1 MSIHV
6 IKCCHRTD
14 IKVTCHPEHEVHL
27 NLRLKAIV
35 FTLIV
40 IIGSIVISLSPV
52 KAWERIEIQIVVQPV
67 FVLGKQMVSTYSQ
80 QIESHCG
87 DIPIQRDIGRREN
100 TIVPVG
106 TVESCRHQSDS
117 KFGVTGIMRSAY
129 NAEIKFLVFLF
140 FVGIVEVI
148 QNFSEK
154 TAFLGKRV
162 YGIRRN

>member
-52 KAWERIEIQIVVQPV
+52 KAWERIYKILDEQAIAGATKKVAADKLKEERKGEKQKRSRVTVKTVKKEGADKV
-67 FVLGKQMVSTYSQ
+67 FSANKN
-80 QIESHCG
+80 G
-87 DIPIQRDIGRREN
+87 DL
-100 TIVPVG
+100 TKAK
-106 TVESCRHQSDS
+106 TLDS
-117 KFGVTGIMRSAY
+117 GGLPPHGFYLPQG
-129 NAEIKFLVFLF
+129 
-140 FVGIVEVI
+140 
-148 QNFSEK
+148 
-154 TAFLGKRV
+154 
-162 YGIRRN
+162 